1 MSDRLRNK
9 SHSPTVRRRR
19 LAAALRDARAKS
31 GLSREEVADQMEW
44 SMSKVYRLEYGRT
57 AASWRDV
64 RDLCELYG
72 VSSPEKDG
80 LIQLARDS
88 RQRGWWSEY
97 QDIFPSNFVGLE
109 SDASLIRSYESELVP
124 GLLQTEDYARAVNRT
139 YHPAASDDEIERR
152 VSARKARQGIF
163 DRPQPPELTC
173 ILNEA
178 VIRRC
183 LAIGDGVGAAQLRA
197 LIAATERPYV
207 STRILP
213 LDVGL
218 HPGMDGPFVIIG
230 FPDDADPDVA
240 YVEGLMGSVFV
251 ESVDG
256 VNRYKLVWD
265 QISAYALSAAESRDL
280 IRAELKRL

>member
-124 GLLQTEDYARAVNRT
+124 GLLQTEDYARALNRT
-139 YHPAASDDEIERR
+139 FRPAASEDEIERR
-152 VSARKARQGIF
+152 VSARLARQGVF
-163 DRPQPPELTC
+163 DRSTPPELSC
-173 ILNEA
+173 VLSEA

-183 LAIGDGVGAAQLRA
+183 MAIDGEIGSAQLRA
-197 LIAATERPYV
+197 LLAAADRPNI
-207 STRILP
+207 TIRIVP
-213 LDVGL
+213 LDAGL
-218 HPGMDGPFVIIG
+218 HPGMDGAFVIIG
-230 FPDDADPDVA
+230 FPDEADPEVA

-256 VNRYKLVWD
+256 VNRYKLIWD
-265 QISAYALSAAESRDL
+265 QMSGYALSAAESCDL
-280 IRAELKRL
+280 IRAELKRP

>member
-72 VSSPEKDG
+72 VPSPEKDG

-124 GLLQTEDYARAVNRT
+124 GLLQTEDYARALNRT
-139 YHPAASDDEIERR
+139 FRPAASEDEIERR
-152 VSARKARQGIF
+152 VSARLARQGVF
-163 DRPQPPELTC
+163 DRSTPPELSC
-173 ILNEA
+173 VLSEA

-183 LAIGDGVGAAQLRA
+183 MAIDGEIGSAQLRA
-197 LIAATERPYV
+197 LLAAADRPNI
-207 STRILP
+207 TIRIVP
-213 LDVGL
+213 LDAGL
-218 HPGMDGPFVIIG
+218 HPGMDGAFVIIG
-230 FPDDADPDVA
+230 FPDEADPEVA